1 MNILFVHEVDWL
13 NKVVFDIHS
22 LAEALSL
29 RGHKIYAVDYENTW
43 RKNGF
48 FDFGSLKTT
57 EFRGVSRALPG
68 AAVDLRRPGFIKIPG
83 LGRLTAAVTTCFEI
97 DRTIRRE
104 KIDAVVLYSVPTS
117 GLQVVNLARK
127 YNIPVIFRS
136 IDILNQLVT
145 APALRP
151 LTRLLEK
158 RVYAR
163 AAAILTLTPGLSDYV
178 VKLGAHK
185 SRVSLLLMP
194 VDTGIFRPLPEP
206 VALREK
212 WGLGRSDPVVLFM
225 GTLFDF
231 SGLDRF
237 IPEFARVVEK
247 VPGAKLLIVGDGPQ
261 RARLDAL
268 IVECKL
274 EKQVIVTGFQPYD
287 TMPQYIN
294 LAAVCINTFDV
305 TGATRDIFPGKT
317 VQFLACG
324 RPFVATVLPGMTAV
338 IPGEEQGVVYV
349 NTPQEMSE
357 KIIILLRSEEKRKR
371 LGEAGLAYIR
381 RVHSYESIAR
391 QLEEKIVA
399 AKNSLTVREKDNK

>member
-43 RKNGF
+43 QRNGL
-48 FDFGSLKTT
+48 FDFGSLKTKV
-57 EFRGVSRALPG
+57 FHGVSRALPG
-68 AAVDLRRPGFIKIPG
+68 AAVDLHRPGFIKIPG
-83 LGRLTAAVTTCFEI
+83 LSRLTAAITTYWEVRRI
-97 DRTIRRE
+97 IRRE
-104 KIDAVVLYSVPTS
+104 KIDAIVLYSVPTS
-117 GLQVVNLARK
+117 GLQAVSLARK
-127 YNIPVIFRS
+127 FNIPVIFRS

-151 LTRLLEK
+151 FTQFLERK
-158 RVYAR
+158 VYAS
-163 AAAILTLTPGLSDYV
+163 AARILTLTPGLTEYV
-178 VKLGAHK
+178 VKLGAER

-194 VDTGIFRPLPEP
+194 VDTAIFHPLPESET
-206 VALREK
+206 LRGK
-212 WGLGRSDPVVLFM
+212 WGLGKSDPVVLFM

-231 SGLDRF
+231 SGLDKF
-237 IPEFARVVEK
+237 IPEFAK
-247 VPGAKLLIVGDGPQ
+247 VGERAPGAKLLIVGDGPQ

-268 IVECKL
+268 IADMKL
-274 EKQVIVTGFQPYD
+274 EKQVIITGFQPYD

-324 RPFVATVLPGMTAV
+324 RPFVATALPGMTAV
-338 IPGEEQGVVYV
+338 IPGEEQGIIYV
-349 NTPQEMSE
+349 NTPQEMAGT
-357 KIIILLRSEEKRKR
+357 IISLLGSGELRKR
-371 LGEAGLAYIR
+371 VGEAGLAYIR

-391 QLEEKIVA
+391 QLEEHIVA
-399 AKNSLTVREKDNK
+399 AIKK